1 VRNQFRDAPAT
12 MTLCALWVAVFVAMI
27 VVQGGFQRDGDL
39 LSGGIS
45 AATGDRFGSVTS
57 AQVYAGQWWRAL
69 TATFIHYSL
78 VHLFVNTAGL
88 YQIGPL
94 IESWYGSAA
103 FLGLYAVLGVGGN
116 LVAALSRPWIAR
128 QLAGVANIP
137 DYPCGG
143 GSGVLCGLVAL
154 LAVVGWRSRSRFG
167 DYLKAQML
175 GVLGFT
181 AALGLMLP
189 NVDNF
194 GHAGGAV
201 AGAIVGLAHRRL
213 VRLAGRPPAR
223 ALGVAGGLLIAVA
236 AASQYRH
243 APPPRP
249 APAPPDPAREAARLG
264 AAMVELTQVDRAIR
278 TLAML
283 PADAPPRYDVL
294 HGVVARPT
302 RAEWLASGRAQLD
315 AATREVP
322 QLAAGPAAADVSA
335 LRAALATAERRDLT
349 PGELANAARST
360 QRLIGALGGAWIA
373 ARSQLPGG
381 LPRPPAP
388 PRAAVPGPDAN
399 AKRPPG

>member
-1 VRNQFRDAPAT
+1 

-27 VVQGGFQRDGDL
+27 LVQGGFQQGGDL
-39 LSGGIS
+39 LSGGVS

-116 LVAALSRPWIAR
+116 LLAALSRPWIAR
-128 QLAGVANIP
+128 QLAGLGNVHFP

-201 AGAIVGLAHRRL
+201 AGALVGLTHRRL
-213 VRLAGRPPAR
+213 VRLAGRPSAR

-236 AASQYRH
+236 AGLQFRNPP
-243 APPPRP
+243 PPPRP
-249 APAPPDPAREAARLG
+249 PADPRREVARLG
-264 AAMVELTQVDRAIR
+264 SAMLQLVEVDRSLR
-278 TLAML
+278 TVAML
-283 PADAPPRYDVL
+283 PAGGPPPYNVV
-294 HGVVARPT
+294 HGVLARPT
-302 RAEWLASGRAQLD
+302 REEWLARGRANLD
-315 AATREVP
+315 ALVRGVP
-322 QLAAGPAAADVSA
+322 ELAQGPGAADLET
-335 LRAALATAERRDLT
+335 LRATLDTAGRRDLR
-349 PGELANAARST
+349 PGELANAAACFG
-360 QRLIGALGGAWIA
+360 RLTTAVGNAWIA
-373 ARSQLPGG
+373 ARGRLP
-381 LPRPPAP
+381 AQA
-388 PRAAVPGPDAN
+388 PRAVAPD